1 MRVLTYIE
9 IPLYYVYCIFD
20 TQISWKQSYFMLY
33 LRYVYLHQGFPPPSR
48 NDFRIYR
55 CQEGD
60 RGKFCTEGP
69 QILGAVVQN
78 LNGRATWRPGFV
90 HPCFILT
97 LKYYWL
103 VFIISIHDIRS
114 NNNSLTTYVLLIAM
128 NIWKLKNTNCIS
140 VGATQKVL
148 KLPLAVR
155 ASRMLDKKGKFVRG
169 RLARAAS
176 YKWTS
181 RTARR

>member
-1 MRVLTYIE
+1 M
-9 IPLYYVYCIFD
+9 
-20 TQISWKQSYFMLY
+20 
-33 LRYVYLHQGFPPPSR
+33 YLHQGISFFSKKYER
-48 NDFRIYR
+48 LQNYR

-60 RGKFCTEGP
+60 RGKFHTKYR

-78 LNGRATWRPGFV
+78 LVGRATWRPGFV

-97 LKYYWL
+97 LKYYRSIF
-103 VFIISIHDIRS
+103 VISIHDTSS
-114 NNNSLTTYVLLIAM
+114 NNYSLTTYELLIIM
-128 NIWKLKNTNCIS
+128 NIWKLKYTNWIS
-140 VGATQKVL
+140 HGATLKVL
-148 KLPLAVR
+148 KLPLEVR